1 MLPFGGCRPI
11 LIGRAHRLLEGR
23 PGRLASPQGGLGRLD
38 EDFHPERHETLPGAR
53 GALAAPLP
61 SRSRM
66 CHVPDRPWMMA
77 SATFNSA
84 VWGIAGVVLL
94 SFVGMNG

>member
-1 MLPFGGCRPI
+1 MPFGGCRPI

-38 EDFHPERHETLPGAR
+38 EDSIPSDRDASWGSWCPRSPIAFEEQNYHVLIDPG
-53 GALAAPLP
+53 
-61 SRSRM
+61 
-66 CHVPDRPWMMA
+66 MMA

-84 VWGIAGVVLL
+84 VWGIAG
-94 SFVGMNG
+94 SYCSPSSG